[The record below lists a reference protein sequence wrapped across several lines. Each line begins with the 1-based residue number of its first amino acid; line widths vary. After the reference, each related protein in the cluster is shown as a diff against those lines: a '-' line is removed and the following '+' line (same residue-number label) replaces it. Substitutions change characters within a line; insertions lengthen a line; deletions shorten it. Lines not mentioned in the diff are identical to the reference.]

1 MKQRFC
7 RGSVSIFYVLV
18 LVGLISVLFAFLEA
32 ARVSALKTNTHL
44 LTGQAEDVVYASYQQ
59 NLWEQYH
66 LLFWE
71 EPEGGNTGAFPK
83 VCNLQK
89 DAIEKNW
96 ESQQLGRNFFCLQAH
111 CSKVNVLQYQLATDD
126 NGAGYYKQAA
136 NWMRQNV
143 AEDVLKTVLQTV
155 TETKTDDL
163 EQRGKVQEQDVF
175 QALEQISQSGETAQT
190 KELSGETGN
199 QKQTGTLPDAQ
210 KRKETEADTGKTGEN
225 DRVEPV
231 NRSDI
236 QNPLE
241 WMKAVKKNGVLALV
255 MSEQNVSNKKLGQA
269 EGESHIHSAKG
280 NWQQEKKASV
290 TERLLFCLYCR
301 AHFSDAAQES
311 GDRALDYEME
321 YLIGGKDA
329 DQENLKAVVNR
340 LLLMREGA
348 NLLYL
353 ETDST
358 KSQEAMSVALA
369 LTSVVA
375 NPELAEPVKHAILA
389 AWAYA
394 ESISDV
400 RILLNGGKVSLVKS
414 DAQWHTDLKH
424 LGDTLNTSEENTQE
438 GLSYGGYL
446 QLLLWTMPE
455 EKISQRSMNLI
466 EQNTGVCMNQMA
478 GKIKC
483 SVEYEVQP
491 LFWNLVQ
498 LGNNNIGSYHF
509 SENSEVCYAESKE

>member
-7 RGSVSIFYVLV
+7 SGSVSIFYVLV

-32 ARVSALKTNTHL
+32 ARVSSLKTNAHL
-44 LTGQAEDVVYASYQQ
+44 LTGQAEDAVYASYQPD
-59 NLWEQYH
+59 LWEQYH

-71 EPEGGNTGAFPK
+71 ESGEENTGTFPEA
-83 VCNLQK
+83 CNLQK
-89 DAIEKNW
+89 DAVEQNW
-96 ESQQLGRNFFCLQAH
+96 ESQQFGHNFFLLQAH
-111 CSKVNVLQYQLATDD
+111 CSKVEVEQYQLATDD
-126 NGAGYYKQAA
+126 NGAGYYQQAA

-143 AEDVLKTVLQTV
+143 AEDVLKTVLQSV
-155 TETKTDDL
+155 TETKTVDL
-163 EQRGKVQEQDVF
+163 EQRGEAQEQEVF
-175 QALEQISQSGETAQT
+175 QALEQMDQSGKTAQT
-190 KELSGETGN
+190 KELSEETEN
-199 QKQTGTLPDAQ
+199 QEQTQGVADTQEIAG
-210 KRKETEADTGKTGEN
+210 KEADTGKTGEN
-225 DRVEPV
+225 SRVEPA
-231 NRSDI
+231 NRSDL

-255 MSEQNVSNKKLGQA
+255 LPEQDVSNKKLGQT
-269 EGESHIHSAKG
+269 EGEKHTHSAKG
-280 NWQQEKKASV
+280 NWQQEKKATAV
-290 TERLLFCLYCR
+290 ERLLFCLYCH
-301 AHFSDAAQES
+301 AHFSDATQES

-321 YLIGGKDA
+321 YLIGGKNA

-353 ETDST
+353 ETNPT

-389 AWAYA
+389 VWAYA

-414 DAQWHTDLKH
+414 DVQWHTDLEH
-424 LGDTLNTSEENTQE
+424 LGDTLNTSEKNTEE

-446 QLLLWTMPE
+446 QLLLWTMSE

-483 SVEYEVQP
+483 SVEYEAQP

-509 SENSEVCYAESKE
+509 AEDSEVCYAESKE